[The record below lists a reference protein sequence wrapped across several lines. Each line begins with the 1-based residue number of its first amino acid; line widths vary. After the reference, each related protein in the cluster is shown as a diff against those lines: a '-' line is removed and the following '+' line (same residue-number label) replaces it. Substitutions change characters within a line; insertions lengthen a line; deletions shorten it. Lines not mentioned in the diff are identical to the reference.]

1 MLPMKLA
8 VQEAILGTKKADGG
22 PFGATIMR
30 GDTVI
35 ASAHNTVLK
44 DRDPTCHAE
53 INVIRLAASSLGGPH
68 LQGCTIYTT
77 AEPCPMCLSAIY
89 WARIDRV
96 IIGVDKS
103 IAAKY
108 GFDDSMFYEQIL
120 KPVDERQVS
129 QEYGILARECEEVF
143 VRWQSQEGEL
153 Y

>member
-1 MLPMKLA
+1 MQPMKLA
-8 VQEAILGTKKADGG
+8 VQEAILGIQKADGG

-30 GDTVI
+30 GDIVI

-53 INVIRLAASSLGGPH
+53 MNVIRLAAASLGEPH
-68 LQGCTIYTT
+68 LQGCVIYTT

-89 WARIDRV
+89 WARIERV

-108 GFDDSMFYEQIL
+108 GFDDSVFYEQIL
-120 KPVDERQVS
+120 KPAGERKVS
-129 QEYGILARECEEVF
+129 QEYGVLAHECEEVF
-143 VRWQSQEGEL
+143 VSWESQEGEL